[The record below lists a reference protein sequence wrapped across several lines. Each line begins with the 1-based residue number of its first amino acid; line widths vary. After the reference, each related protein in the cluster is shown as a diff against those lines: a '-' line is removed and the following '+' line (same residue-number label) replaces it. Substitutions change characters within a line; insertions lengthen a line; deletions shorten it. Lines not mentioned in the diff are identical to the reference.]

1 MPSPPLPENVRIARL
16 SDLTRIGIVSTAAFF
31 NSPVF
36 HYFRPEYKDHL
47 QDTVASYRASCA
59 KEILD
64 PDTVVIVA
72 EDTLKEDESVS
83 VFPELR
89 RAYPPFHDQIPTY
102 SSETRRVVVGVAS
115 LSLKAVPALSG
126 QFLPDDENPEEH
138 CNDPEDRGRDK
149 YPEAFKLSF
158 VTEEEQAKEK

>member
-1 MPSPPLPENVRIARL
+1 MRYPAGLSIAFSSMPFPPLPENLRFARL

-36 HYFRPEYKDHL
+36 HYFRPEYKNHL

-64 PDTVVIVA
+64 PDTVVVVA
-72 EDTLKEDESVS
+72 EDTLKEDESDS
-83 VFPELR
+83 VFDELR
-89 RAYPPFHDQIPTY
+89 LAYPAFHDQIPKY
-102 SSETRRVVVGVAS
+102 SSETRRVIVGVAS

-126 QFLPDDENPEEH
+126 QFLPD
-138 CNDPEDRGRDK
+138 GKK
-149 YPEAFKLSF
+149 YRCRSGGKATA
-158 VTEEEQAKEK
+158 VDHYYR